1 MHFSVKNLI
10 DISEKVNKK
19 LDELGISNLEPN
31 IIAVSKT
38 FSINHIKPLLDYGH
52 VNYGENKVQEATE
65 KWSYLKAE
73 YPNIKLH
80 MIGRLQTNKVK
91 MAVKIFD
98 FIHSVD
104 SLKLAKKIADEQKK
118 INKKINIFLQI
129 NIGDESQKSGVS
141 LTSISNLYDDCINLD
156 LNVLGLMCIP
166 PFGVPVKEFFSQI
179 KKKNDELNLSSLSLG
194 MSDDYLDALEVKS
207 NFLRIGTKIFGK
219 RT

>member
-1 MHFSVKNLI
+1 MHETIKNLKEII
-10 DISEKVNKK
+10 DEINKK
-19 LDELGISNLEPN
+19 INSLNYKNYEPN

-38 FSINHIKPLLDYGH
+38 FNLEKIEPLIEYGH
-52 VNYGENKVQEATE
+52 IHFGENKVQEAKN
-65 KWSYLKAE
+65 KWFEIRKNNKS
-73 YPNIKLH
+73 IKLH
-80 MIGRLQTNKVK
+80 MIGKLQTNKIK
-91 MAVKIFD
+91 DALKIFD

-104 SLKLAKKIADEQKK
+104 SLKLAKKIAEEQKK

-141 LTSISNLYDDCINLD
+141 LTSISNLYDECINLD

-166 PFGVPVKEFFSQI
+166 PLGAPVKEFFSQI